1 MSSSYQKFFTNEV
14 QAVRFGSRQDSTL
27 TIIVILLSIVT
38 CNAIL
43 ITLLY
48 TMLPKD
54 IRDLWTTL
62 RVYKTVFISNQQ
74 FVGVLLIG
82 WVLSYN
88 LVSLFIHS
96 HYEQGEHYSSDD
108 FYIRKFPMSQVTDAG
123 DGVNDVNGGNING
136 NGING
141 NGNRAVHSETEPTL
155 IIHPPHDHIS
165 LGIRK
170 NA

>member
-1 MSSSYQKFFTNEV
+1 M
-14 QAVRFGSRQDSTL
+14 
-27 TIIVILLSIVT
+27 
-38 CNAIL
+38 
-43 ITLLY
+43 
-48 TMLPKD
+48 
-54 IRDLWTTL
+54 
-62 RVYKTVFISNQQ
+62 
-74 FVGVLLIG
+74 IG

-108 FYIRKFPMSQVTDAG
+108 FYIRKFPMSQVTDAD
-123 DGVNDVNGGNING
+123 DGVNGGNGNINDIGNG
-136 NGING
+136 NG
-141 NGNRAVHSETEPTL
+141 AVHSETEPTL